1 MTEAVAATSGD
12 NSEVV
17 KRPTTRLREYTEGI
31 QTQAIHL
38 WRTSTQIRVV
48 SSVVLASASVILILG
63 IVLISIIAQ
72 QLLGAKLDAADQEVD
87 RARRVVEQQIANT
100 DSLNSTE
107 SRLAVARQVLTDQS
121 RTGSA
126 NTGAAGIYEPV
137 LIAPD
142 ISTHSSVSLPKQNPI
157 PEQLRKF
164 VQNGQVSYQYAT
176 VAQPDGTTY
185 KALIIGT
192 PTSTDIPNL
201 ELYLVV
207 SMQNEEN
214 MLDLVRGLLLAGGL
228 VLLVLLVAIAWL
240 FSHQITLPIR
250 SASRIAERFA
260 AGNFRER
267 MPVEGEDEIARL
279 GISFNEMAESLSNQ
293 ISQLEEYSDLQRQ
306 FTSDVSHELR
316 TPLTTVRMAAD
327 MIWDNADEL
336 DPMDRRSA
344 ELLISELDRFEM
356 LLGDLLEIS
365 RHDAGVADLTAERID
380 IRGCVSA
387 AWHPLEHLREET
399 GVNLIWD
406 LPDEAVPAVVDTR
419 RVERILRNLLAN
431 ALDHSE
437 GNPIMVALRADDEEV
452 AITVTDNG
460 VGLKP
465 GQEELVFNRFWRADP
480 SRERRTGG
488 TGLGLAIARE
498 DALLHG
504 GRLEA
509 IGEPGVGSCFRLT
522 LPLVP
527 GGTVDS
533 SPLPLTVTRLT
544 ESDSGVAQ
552 PVEKPETGEYSLGE
566 LVLDPLVKRT
576 QDTYPEPETGPD
588 TGKES

>member
-1 MTEAVAATSGD
+1 M
-12 NSEVV
+12 
-17 KRPTTRLREYTEGI
+17 RPITRLRTSIENI
-31 QTQAIHL
+31 QDQGIHL
-38 WRTSTQIRVV
+38 WRTSTQVRVV

-72 QLLGAKLDAADQEVD
+72 QLLGAKLDASDQEIE

-100 DSLNSTE
+100 DALNSTE

-121 RTGSA
+121 RSSGGTS
-126 NTGAAGIYEPV
+126 GAAENFEPV

-142 ISTHSSVSLPKQNPI
+142 VSNHASVSLPQQNPI
-157 PEQLRKF
+157 PDTLRKF
-164 VQNGQVSYQYAT
+164 VQSGQVSYQYAT
-176 VAQPDGTTY
+176 VARPDGTAY

-207 SMQNEEN
+207 SMQSEES

-228 VLLVLLVAIAWL
+228 VLMVLLVAIAWL
-240 FSHQITLPIR
+240 FSHQITAPIR

-260 AGNFRER
+260 SGNFRER

-279 GISFNEMAESLSNQ
+279 GISFNEMAESLSQQ
-293 ISQLEEYSDLQRQ
+293 ITQLEEYTDLQRQ

-336 DPMDRRSA
+336 DPLTQRSA
-344 ELLISELDRFEM
+344 ELLITELDRFEM

-380 IRGCVSA
+380 IRGCVTS
-387 AWHPLEHLREET
+387 AWHPLEHLREES
-399 GVNLIWD
+399 GVQLIWD
-406 LPDEAVPAVVDTR
+406 FPEEPVSAVVDTR

-452 AITVTDNG
+452 AVTVTDNG

-509 IGEPGVGSCFRLT
+509 VGDPGVGSCFRLT

-527 GGTVDS
+527 GGIVDS
-533 SPLPLTVTRLT
+533 SPLPLVVTTLT
-544 ESDSGVAQ
+544 ETASGEVK
-552 PVEKPETGEYSLGE
+552 PVDKPETGEYSLGE
-566 LVLDPLVKRT
+566 LVMDPLVKRL
-576 QDTYPEPETGPD
+576 QDTYPDPE